1 MGLNFNRIFN
11 GEKKGLF
18 FYVHCACRVSKTPE
32 AIENDRLLEADYLQR
47 VVSARPVDSLCRD
60 DVLIAITCTGLPRLK
75 RVE

>member
-1 MGLNFNRIFN
+1 M
-11 GEKKGLF
+11 KKRGLF
-18 FYVHCACRVSKTPE
+18 FDVHCACRVPKTPE
-32 AIENDRLLEADYLQR
+32 AIENDLLLEADYLQR